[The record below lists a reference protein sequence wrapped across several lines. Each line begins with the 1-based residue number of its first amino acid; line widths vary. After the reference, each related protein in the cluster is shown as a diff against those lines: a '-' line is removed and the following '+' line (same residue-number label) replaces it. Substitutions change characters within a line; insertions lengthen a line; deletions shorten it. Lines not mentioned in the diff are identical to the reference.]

1 MSFRLKTL
9 KASSAMGDIKV
20 LHISQIKPTS
30 FTPSIPKRNQN
41 GALRVDLTYSDP
53 ALAGCVY
60 LLQTPKLRLP
70 FGLSCNEFND
80 NSKSYSLSMS
90 LDNLKSGSDS
100 EMQFVKGIQ
109 LIDDHIKRLAVE
121 NSKAWFKTS
130 MSEQVIDEL
139 YKPSIRYSDDWAP
152 LFRCKLP
159 FWDDKFACDFYDG
172 SKNKVSPLDIK
183 PNSNSICLLQL
194 SSIWF
199 MAKQFGCVWTVR
211 QGQNFPQIKY
221 DDFLIQGNDDDE
233 DEKMDVASD
242 DGDNAI
248 VT

>member
-80 NSKSYSLSMS
+80 N
-90 LDNLKSGSDS
+90 
-100 EMQFVKGIQ
+100 
-109 LIDDHIKRLAVE
+109 
-121 NSKAWFKTS
+121 
-130 MSEQVIDEL
+130 
-139 YKPSIRYSDDWAP
+139 
-152 LFRCKLP
+152 
-159 FWDDKFACDFYDG
+159 
-172 SKNKVSPLDIK
+172 
-183 PNSNSICLLQL
+183 
-194 SSIWF
+194 
-199 MAKQFGCVWTVR
+199 
-211 QGQNFPQIKY
+211 
-221 DDFLIQGNDDDE
+221 
-233 DEKMDVASD
+233 
-242 DGDNAI
+242 
-248 VT
+248 